1 MPFINGLTAS
11 EYLAESDVSVDLVM
25 ANGLGEA
32 VSILAH
38 AGLRHRDL
46 KLSNIVVQPES
57 SRIWFID
64 PVGVVGDRS
73 LVNSIVC
80 MLDRLDVEMRDGLVP
95 RPSGVSLVVLR
106 SAIRGLSRDDR
117 RAVLR
122 QLRTRHPE

>member
-1 MPFINGLTAS
+1 
-11 EYLAESDVSVDLVM
+11 M
-25 ANGLGEA
+25 ANRLGEA

-57 SRIWFID
+57 GRIWFID
-64 PVGVVGDRS
+64 PVGVVGDQSR
-73 LVNSIVC
+73 VTSIVC

-95 RPSGVSLVVLR
+95 RPPGASVVVIR

-117 RAVLR
+117 RAVLK